1 MSRAGLIVNPR
12 SGKSSGKGLAL
23 ADKLRPDRDVS
34 VRVLERFDQLEGFI
48 GELAA
53 EGVSDLF
60 ISSGDGTIQAIQT
73 ILAERRPFGHLPR
86 LSLLPHGTTNMTAA
100 DLGFRH
106 KAIDAQA
113 QFMRALQPAD
123 LRARPTLRCVNPGDG
138 QTRHGMFLGT
148 GAVSKATLFCQQAF
162 NSKGVKGNWAVFAT
176 LAGAVAKS
184 LFTAPDPADETRFDR
199 PYPIAVTAD
208 GRPMARGDHLLMLA
222 TTLDKLILGT
232 KPFWGGKTGPIRTS
246 LFPYPVPSIPRWLIP
261 TMYGGETRKT
271 PPGATS
277 FCATELSIETPITYV
292 IDGEFFEPPKDE
304 KLRVETGPVFTYV
317 CG

>member
-1 MSRAGLIVNPR
+1 
-12 SGKSSGKGLAL
+12 
-23 ADKLRPDRDVS
+23 
-34 VRVLERFDQLEGFI
+34 
-48 GELAA
+48 
-53 EGVSDLF
+53 
-60 ISSGDGTIQAIQT
+60 
-73 ILAERRPFGHLPR
+73 
-86 LSLLPHGTTNMTAA
+86 
-100 DLGFRH
+100 
-106 KAIDAQA
+106 
-113 QFMRALQPAD
+113 
-123 LRARPTLRCVNPGDG
+123 
-138 QTRHGMFLGT
+138 
-148 GAVSKATLFCQQAF
+148 
-162 NSKGVKGNWAVFAT
+162 
-176 LAGAVAKS
+176 
-184 LFTAPDPADETRFDR
+184 
-199 PYPIAVTAD
+199 
-208 GRPMARGDHLLMLA
+208 MLA